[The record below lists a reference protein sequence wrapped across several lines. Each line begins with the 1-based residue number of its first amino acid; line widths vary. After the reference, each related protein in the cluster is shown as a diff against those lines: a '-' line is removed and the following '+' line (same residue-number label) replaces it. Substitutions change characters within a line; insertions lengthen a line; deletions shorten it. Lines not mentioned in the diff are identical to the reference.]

1 MVGLS
6 FPAMLHSLGIWSYAV
21 YAVCN
26 VLAVAFFSVQT
37 CFVCHDISSHS
48 HRYQVWM
55 VETQRHTLA
64 EIHAKL
70 LLKDKQ

>member
-1 MVGLS
+1 MGLS
-6 FPAMLHSLGIWSYAV
+6 FPSMLHSLGIWSYGV

-26 VLAVAFFSVQT
+26 VLAVAFFS
-37 CFVCHDISSHS
+37 
-48 HRYQVWM
+48 VWM

-70 LLKDKQ
+70 LLKDKR